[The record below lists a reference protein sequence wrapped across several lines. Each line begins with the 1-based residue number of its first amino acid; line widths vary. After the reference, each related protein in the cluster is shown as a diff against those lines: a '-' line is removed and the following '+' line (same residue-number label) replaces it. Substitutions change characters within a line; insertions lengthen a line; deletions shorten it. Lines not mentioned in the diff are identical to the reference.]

1 MRARWLIPALTLGLV
16 LAASP
21 PAQAQGNPV
30 GGRGHLYYLNDAFSG
45 IANRQLSYGDPGD
58 QVFWGDWDGNG
69 TDTPML
75 RRGNQFLLRNANTSG
90 APEVV
95 ASYGDAAD
103 EVLAGDWDGNGT
115 DTLAIRRGNQYFI
128 KNSIRSGYADAVV
141 SYGDA
146 DDLVLS
152 GDWDG
157 DGDDTLAVRR
167 GNQYFIKNVIQ
178 TGYADSMFAY
188 GNPDDR
194 MHVGDWDAD
203 GRDTLGVQR
212 MNAYYLRNETTTGYA
227 HLAFAFGDR
236 TDTSFVGDFD
246 GNGGDTFGIR
256 RLEADVR
263 LMEGGFVAIGS
274 QMFGRSPG
282 DVQALINVLGQ
293 PDGVLRRATCGRLA
307 LPNRLLV
314 YGDLA
319 VQVFDKEYRDV
330 NSPAVWRAGGIS
342 GWVLSA
348 DTDGVPGLGFS
359 VPGPMHI
366 TVGTPLST
374 VEQRYDADPSYS
386 TWLETDPRAYS
397 VFAGD
402 TTNATFFLDADDNVS
417 AMTGGW
423 VCP

>member
-58 QVFWGDWDGNG
+58 QVFW
-69 TDTPML
+69 
-75 RRGNQFLLRNANTSG
+75 
-90 APEVV
+90 
-95 ASYGDAAD
+95 
-103 EVLAGDWDGNGT
+103 GDWDGNGT

-246 GNGGDTFGIR
+246 GNGGDTFGI
-256 RLEADVR
+256 LR

-282 DVQALINVLGQ
+282 DVQALTNVLGQ

-307 LPNRLLV
+307 LRNRLLV